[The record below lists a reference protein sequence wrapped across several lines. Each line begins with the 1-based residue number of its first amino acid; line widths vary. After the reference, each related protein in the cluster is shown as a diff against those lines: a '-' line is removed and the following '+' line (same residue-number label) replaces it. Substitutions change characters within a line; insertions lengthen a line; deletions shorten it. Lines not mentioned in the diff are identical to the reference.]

1 MKLISIPNQQQ
12 LASFI
17 PSNDIVRM
25 IYELFKT
32 VLGLQKITNTSTQ
45 LVDNPISG
53 STVSIAPGDSN
64 LWLNITSINPVPSL
78 SIMFPLISSPS
89 DGQVLIITAT
99 NDLLSIGLLP
109 NGIDIIGQPTSLT
122 PETPLLYR
130 YSIDTNLWHLI

>member
-32 VLGLQKITNTSTQ
+32 VLGLQKATNTSTQ
-45 LVDNPISG
+45 LVDNPVSG
-53 STVSIAPGDSN
+53 STINVASGDSN

>member
-1 MKLISIPNQQQ
+1 
-12 LASFI
+12 
-17 PSNDIVRM
+17 M